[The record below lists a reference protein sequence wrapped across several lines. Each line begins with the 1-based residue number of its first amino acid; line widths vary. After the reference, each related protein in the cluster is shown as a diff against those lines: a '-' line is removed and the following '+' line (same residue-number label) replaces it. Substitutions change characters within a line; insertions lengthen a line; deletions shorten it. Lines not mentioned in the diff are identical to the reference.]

1 MPIRCALGTGA
12 HEGGRVAVS
21 GMNTVDIIV
30 IAVVVLS
37 ALIAFLRGF
46 VREVLTIGSWLGAAL
61 VTLYGLA
68 LVEPKFE
75 QMISNKMVAD
85 ISAGV
90 SLFLISLIIFSV
102 LSHMIA
108 RFVRG
113 SALTAVD
120 RSLGLVFGLLRG
132 AILVSLAYML
142 VLWADP
148 NMLRGA
154 RTTPMMARGAEIL
167 RGLAPKEL
175 ADDLPADLHLP
186 PPAVDDSK
194 RDAAAKPTYNRKQN
208 DEMQRLIDATSG
220 K

>member
-1 MPIRCALGTGA
+1 
-12 HEGGRVAVS
+12 
-21 GMNTVDIIV
+21 MNTVDIIV
-30 IAVVVLS
+30 IAVIAMS

-46 VREVLTIGSWLGAAL
+46 VREMLTIGSWIGAAL
-61 VTLYGLA
+61 ITLYGFKY
-68 LVEPKFE
+68 VQPKFE
-75 QMISNKMVAD
+75 QWISSKLAAD
-85 ISAGV
+85 IAGGIV
-90 SLFLISLIIFSV
+90 LFLISLIAFSI

-120 RSLGLVFGLLRG
+120 RSLGLLFGLVRG

-142 VLWADP
+142 ILWGDP

-167 RGLAPKEL
+167 RNMAPKEL
-175 ADDLPADLHLP
+175 AEDLPADLKLP
-186 PPAVDDSK
+186 PPPDSDPK
-194 RDAAAKPTYNRKQN
+194 HDTADKPIYNRRQN
-208 DEMQRLIDATSG
+208 DAMQRLIDATSG

>member
-1 MPIRCALGTGA
+1 
-12 HEGGRVAVS
+12 
-21 GMNTVDIIV
+21 MNTVDIIV
-30 IAVVVLS
+30 IAVVALS

-46 VREVLTIGSWLGAAL
+46 VREVLTIGSWLGASL
-61 VTLYGLA
+61 VTLYGIA
-68 LVEPKFE
+68 LVQPKFE

-85 ISAGV
+85 IAAGV
-90 SLFLISLIIFSV
+90 SLFLVSLVVFSI
-102 LSHMIA
+102 LSHVIA
-108 RFVRG
+108 GFVRG

-120 RSLGLVFGLLRG
+120 RSLGLLFGLLRG

-175 ADDLPADLHLP
+175 ADDLPADLRLP
-186 PPAVDDSK
+186 PPPVDDGK

-208 DEMQRLIDATSG
+208 DDMQRLIDATSG

>member
-1 MPIRCALGTGA
+1 
-12 HEGGRVAVS
+12 
-21 GMNTVDIIV
+21 MNTVDIIV
-30 IAVVVLS
+30 IAVVGLS

-46 VREVLTIGSWLGAAL
+46 VREVLTIGSWLGASL
-61 VTLYGLA
+61 VTLYGFP
-68 LVEPKFE
+68 LVQGRFE
-75 QMISNKMVAD
+75 QWISSKMAAD
-85 ISAGV
+85 IVCGI
-90 SLFLISLIIFSV
+90 SLFLFTLILLSI

-120 RSLGLVFGLLRG
+120 RSLGLLFGLLRG

-142 VLWADP
+142 VFALDP

-167 RGLAPKEL
+167 RDLAPSEL
-175 ADDLPADLHLP
+175 AKDLPADLHLP
-186 PPAVDDSK
+186 PPSQEDGK
-194 RDAAAKPTYNRKQN
+194 RDAAVKPSYNRKQN
-208 DEMQRLIDATSG
+208 DDMQRLIDATSG

>member
-1 MPIRCALGTGA
+1 
-12 HEGGRVAVS
+12 
-21 GMNTVDIIV
+21 MNTIDIIV
-30 IAVVVLS
+30 IAVVALS

-46 VREVLTIGSWLGAAL
+46 VREVLTIGSWLGASL
-61 VTLYGLA
+61 VTLYGIA
-68 LVEPKFE
+68 LVQPKFE

-85 ISAGV
+85 IASGV
-90 SLFLISLIIFSV
+90 SLFLLSLVVFSI

-108 RFVRG
+108 GFVRG

-120 RSLGLVFGLLRG
+120 RSLGLLFGLVRG

-175 ADDLPADLHLP
+175 ADDLPADLRLP
-186 PPAVDDSK
+186 PPPPADDGK
-194 RDAAAKPTYNRKQN
+194 HDAAAKPTYNRKQN
-208 DEMQRLIDATSG
+208 DDMQRLIDATSG